1 MDTRLRDKAYSDQ
14 IMIKNDTSKS
24 SALKIVLSKRKTKKN
39 RIIFDIGKR
48 ILQSLVALLSI
59 W

>member
-14 IMIKNDTSKS
+14 TMIKNDTSKS

-39 RIIFDIGKR
+39 RIIFDIGER
-48 ILQSLVALLSI
+48 NL
-59 W
+59 

>member
-14 IMIKNDTSKS
+14 IMIKDNTSKS

-39 RIIFDIGKR
+39 RIIFDIGER
-48 ILQSLVALLSI
+48 NL
-59 W
+59 